1 MPPVIAKTVNK
12 YEKDVPI
19 DVKGEVTGDTFKGKF
34 KFRTRLSHRDR
45 ATQDILRREYLGPQP
60 VGAIASARAAQQA
73 LIFSELDVRI
83 IEAPSWWTTASNG
96 QDLFDD
102 DVVATIYDAAIGAE
116 KEAKEALLADA
127 EAKKTDLET
136 DPPAQP

>member
-1 MPPVIAKTVNK
+1 MPPITPKSVKK
-12 YEKDVPI
+12 YEKEVPI

-34 KFRTRLSHRDR
+34 RFRTRLSHKDR

-60 VGAIASARAAQQA
+60 VGAVASQRAAQQA

-83 IEAPSWWTTASNG
+83 VEAPSWWLTASNG

-102 DVVATIYDAAIGAE
+102 DVVAAIYDAAIGAE
-116 KEAKEALLADA
+116 KEEKQALLADA
-127 EAKKTDLET
+127 EEKKADLES
-136 DPPAQP
+136 DPPITP